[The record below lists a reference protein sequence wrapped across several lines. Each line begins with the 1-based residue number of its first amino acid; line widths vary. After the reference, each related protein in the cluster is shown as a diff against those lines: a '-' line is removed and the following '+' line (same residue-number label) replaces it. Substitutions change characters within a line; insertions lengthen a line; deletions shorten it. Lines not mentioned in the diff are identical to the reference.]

1 MMEVGD
7 TTWEYYSILEEC
19 VSTGNRLIIN
29 EPPQSPLFPLLLILP
44 KGELKI
50 ACLKR
55 EREYGISLLSDI
67 TISIVKDV
75 HRYVEEVLKNAVK
88 CERRILLL
96 LSYRDAKAKNSSSAI
111 KIILSPY
118 FSSMSFDNAF

>member
-1 MMEVGD
+1 MG
-7 TTWEYYSILEEC
+7 ILFHLEEC

-96 LSYRDAKAKNSSSAI
+96 LSYRDAKSLKIAPLPSRLFSAHI
-111 KIILSPY
+111 FPP
-118 FSSMSFDNAF
+118 